1 MPYIKD
7 EKLKNWHGQHGSR
20 GGLLQKTS
28 VFDKKN
34 VKGDILCIKGKL
46 TFKHNA
52 YRSKH
57 TTEKNIVQL
66 LNSFFIGL
74 LKKSYFNSV

>member
-1 MPYIKD
+1 MDPAGVYFKKHLYLI
-7 EKLKNWHGQHGSR
+7 
-20 GGLLQKTS
+20 
-28 VFDKKN
+28 KKN
-34 VKGDILCIKGKL
+34 VKGDILCIKEKL